1 MPEVPHPLK
10 AYTGRFLC
18 QSAPPLLTF
27 PNNGGLLLLQAQTSS
42 WVPSAVVFTPQ
53 PIAHHTPVCGTLLPS
68 SSGCLPTPNPSPLP
82 GTDLWSLILCPAPT
96 RAHQTVVS
104 RSVVQM
110 ICMFLILLCHPHSS
124 CCTFLGDVEAPPSW
138 LASLLVR
145 WLPSVWVPLLFHSSL
160 S

>member
-1 MPEVPHPLK
+1 MPEVPHPLRAH

-42 WVPSAVVFTPQ
+42 WVPSAVAFTPQ

-68 SSGCLPTPNPSPLP
+68 SSGCLPTPNPSSLP
-82 GTDLWSLILCPAPT
+82 GTDLWSLIFCQAPT

-110 ICMFLILLCHPHSS
+110 ICMVLTLFCPQVGGFPGCGFLVSF
-124 CCTFLGDVEAPPSW
+124 TAPS
-138 LASLLVR
+138 
-145 WLPSVWVPLLFHSSL
+145 HEC
-160 S
+160 